1 MCAARLAQHNDDF
14 RQSQSLSDRGQI
26 VPEQSSPL
34 SSKSSAST
42 QNPKF
47 TAGFSC
53 SSPAFSSSSLR
64 GPNLLSWFV
73 FFAVAVEPSTT
84 GSTGERFGV
93 ADSSVSPLHLRRP
106 DALFIARRGRDL
118 DNPLQAMA
126 ISGRPYSI
134 DCDGRRPFLGSA
146 ADRGKAASWA
156 PRAGGLGSPTVE
168 TWEGWE
174 REWGRIISTMP

>member
-1 MCAARLAQHNDDF
+1 MRAAKLAQHDGDF

-42 QNPKF
+42 RNPKF
-47 TAGFSC
+47 IAGFSC

-73 FFAVAVEPSTT
+73 IFAVAVETLHYRLDWRAFRRR
-84 GSTGERFGV
+84 RFLRL
-93 ADSSVSPLHLRRP
+93 AAPPPASRRALHR
-106 DALFIARRGRDL
+106 AARTQL

-146 ADRGKAASWA
+146 ADRGKTASWA
-156 PRAGGLGSPTVE
+156 PRAGGFWARRQLKH
-168 TWEGWE
+168 
-174 REWGRIISTMP
+174 GRDGKENGGES